1 MLPDVNSWAVIHTHA
16 RCEKVLA
23 EFLKSRGVIYFLPLL
38 KKRRQYG
45 RHIRES
51 QIPMFSGYLFYDY
64 DGITRREIL
73 KTNKVAQIIEPVDKG
88 QLKRELE
95 NIDRAILSNSVLQ
108 LSDFNAPGIRVMVT
122 GGPLAGIEGEFVKRK
137 NKTKLVIKIHI
148 LGQAI
153 ETDIDE
159 ALVKKL

>member
-1 MLPDVNSWAVIHTHA
+1 MLPDINSWAVIHTHA
-16 RCEKVLA
+16 RCEKVVA

-64 DGITRREIL
+64 NGITRREIL
-73 KTNKVAQIIEPVDKG
+73 KTNRVAQIIEPVNKE
-88 QLKRELE
+88 QLKKELE
-95 NIDRAILSNSVLQ
+95 NIDRAISSNTL
-108 LSDFNAPGIRVMVT
+108 LEPSDFNTPGVMVVVT
-122 GGPLAGIEGEFVKRK
+122 GGPLEGVEGEFVRKK
-137 NKTKLVIKIHI
+137 NKTKLVIKVHI